1 MRRTT
6 PRNVFFNGG
15 GQLIKTSKKGS
26 LARATTTRR
35 AQRIEAQ
42 IAREI
47 GDLIQRQLTDPA
59 IGFVT
64 VQRVSIAPN
73 YSRAVVFVAPLGSAG
88 DAQITVDALQRAAAF
103 VRRQLGSRIRLYRI
117 PEIRFQLDPDM
128 LTEEAMAQRLFD
140 GAVDDDE
147 TNSRASD
154 SSNDP

>member
-1 MRRTT
+1 M
-6 PRNVFFNGG
+6 
-15 GQLIKTSKKGS
+15 
-26 LARATTTRR
+26 
-35 AQRIEAQ
+35 
-42 IAREI
+42 
-47 GDLIQRQLTDPA
+47 
-59 IGFVT
+59 
-64 VQRVSIAPN
+64 SIAPN
-73 YSRAVVFVAPLGSAG
+73 YSRAVVFVTPLGSAG